1 METCPVLLP
10 DVYASQQPLCL
21 AALGVLLPVPV
32 HLKADCAGPA
42 LWLDCHATGTR
53 TPKTK

>member
-1 METCPVLLP
+1 METCPVLP

-21 AALGVLLPVPV
+21 AALGVLPPVPV